1 MPEVRLCARPECPEL
16 DCKDMNAPS
25 LTELR
30 AAAAQSSRDQGEDR
44 MEQIRE
50 LLVGE
55 QMRLQEARLS
65 AIEARLRDLEGLV
78 FRRVDALSAR
88 IEALSGEASGDR
100 RQAFDEL
107 SRMVSDLSENI
118 RRLSRG

>member
-1 MPEVRLCARPECPEL
+1 MAGEPRVSSDDERWAL
-16 DCKDMNAPS
+16 DRGMNVPPTDLRSAAVTKDPA
-25 LTELR
+25 
-30 AAAAQSSRDQGEDR
+30 EDR

-55 QMRLQEARLS
+55 HLRVQEARLAAVES
-65 AIEARLRDLEGLV
+65 RLRDLEGLV

-88 IEALSGEASGDR
+88 IEALAGETGSDR
-100 RQAFDEL
+100 RAAFDEL
-107 SRMVSDLSENI
+107 SRMVLDLSENI

>member
-1 MPEVRLCARPECPEL
+1 
-16 DCKDMNAPS
+16 MNATS
-25 LTELR
+25 LNELR
-30 AAAAQSSRDQGEDR
+30 AANAATAAREGADER

-55 QMRLQEARLS
+55 QLRQQEARLA
-65 AIEARLRDLEGLV
+65 AIEGRLRDLEGLL

-88 IEALSGEASGDR
+88 IEALSAEASSHQ

-107 SRMVSDLSENI
+107 SRMMGDLAESI
-118 RRLSRG
+118 RRIARS